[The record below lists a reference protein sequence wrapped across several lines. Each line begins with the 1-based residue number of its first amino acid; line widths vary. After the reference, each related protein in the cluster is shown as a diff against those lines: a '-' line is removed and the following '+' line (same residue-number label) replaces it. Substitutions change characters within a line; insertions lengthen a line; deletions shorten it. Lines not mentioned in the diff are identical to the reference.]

1 MSDAAM
7 PPPLLP
13 PDRRVE
19 RGKIEDYLLH
29 PTKGR
34 GKAAFFEA
42 FGFSLADWGALR
54 DALLEHAATNPVAEA
69 VVSPWG
75 TRYSVRGGLRTPD
88 GRQPPPVVC
97 SVWQSDGGSPGVRLI
112 TAYPD

>member
-1 MSDAAM
+1 M

-13 PDRRVE
+13 PDRHVE
-19 RGKIEDYLLH
+19 RSKIEDYLLH
-29 PTKGR
+29 PVKGR

-42 FGFSLADWGALR
+42 FGFSLADWQGLR
-54 DALLEHAATNPVAEA
+54 DALLEHADTHPVTEA

-88 GRQPPPVVC
+88 GRQPPIVC
-97 SVWQSDGGSPGVRLI
+97 SVWQADRGGVSVRLI